1 MTNNNNN
8 KNQSS
13 HFPFVISN
21 KQWIEMSFELK
32 EEGEKTLSPNSIF
45 IFRSIEILFWVKL
58 LTTSKCSTKL
68 SAIWLICCWMDLI
81 NFHCIEIYI
90 LFTVIDCIICIP
102 KIDEIWKLIVFDPV
116 IEIFL
121 FLYSSE
127 EVSQKSTSWY
137 SLCQPAKISE
147 PKCIHRLI
155 SNVNFRNS
163 SFDQL
168 QTVSNSFHKQQH
180 PETSKQLEKCL
191 RFECQ

>member
-90 LFTVIDCIICIP
+90 IYGNRLHHLYT
-102 KIDEIWKLIVFDPV
+102 KNWWNLEINCVWSSYWNIFVFV
-116 IEIFL
+116 F
-121 FLYSSE
+121 FG
-127 EVSQKSTSWY
+127 
-137 SLCQPAKISE
+137 
-147 PKCIHRLI
+147 RG
-155 SNVNFRNS
+155 
-163 SFDQL
+163 
-168 QTVSNSFHKQQH
+168 
-180 PETSKQLEKCL
+180 
-191 RFECQ
+191 